1 MSQLVFDEDAARAI
15 ESMYFIGDA
24 LRRRAIVRQRL
35 SAQPGERILDIGC
48 GPGFYC
54 TELAEKVG
62 PSGSI
67 VGVDD
72 SASMLALAQRR
83 CAELG
88 NVELLEGEATAVPV
102 ADASFDA
109 AISVQVQEYVPD
121 IAASLAEIRRVL
133 KPGGRVLIWDIDW
146 ATASISGDPS
156 RSERV
161 LRAWDEHL
169 ARPFLPRTLT
179 GELRAAGFGDVE
191 LTAHAFATNDFDPA
205 EYYGPTLVPFIA
217 AFVSGRQG
225 ITAEDAEAWVAEQR
239 ELGERGEFYFAV
251 TQFCF
256 TARKPAA

>member
-1 MSQLVFDEDAARAI
+1 VSQLVFDEDAARAI

-24 LRRRAIVRQRL
+24 LRRRAIVRERL
-35 SAQPGERILDIGC
+35 GAQPGERIVDIGC

-54 TELAEKVG
+54 AELAEEVG

-72 SASMLALAQRR
+72 SASMLALAERR

-102 ADASFDA
+102 AEGSFDA
-109 AISVQVQEYVPD
+109 AISVQVQEYLPD
-121 IAASLAEIRRVL
+121 IAASLTEVLRVL
-133 KPGGRVLIWDIDW
+133 KPGGRVLVWDIDW
-146 ATASISGDPS
+146 ATASVSGEPS
-156 RSERV
+156 RTERI

-169 ARPFLPRTLT
+169 ANPFLPRTLT
-179 GELRAAGFGDVE
+179 RDLRTAGFEDVE
-191 LTAHAFATNDFDPA
+191 MTAHAFATTVFDPG

-217 AFVSGRQG
+217 KFVAGRQG
-225 ITAEDAEAWVAEQR
+225 VTADDADAWVAEQH

-251 TQFCF
+251 IQSCF
-256 TARKPAA
+256 TARKPA